1 MSKLYL
7 FIFIIISVATISC
20 NSSNH
25 DNAKEMVGKIAY
37 YKNNN
42 FTDSL
47 IALHDSIIDNN
58 SLCDE
63 IISIAKDSCENLLS
77 FSIATAATPEH
88 AAQITINELLSESS
102 INNPTQFIKD
112 INNSLSLIYTSEENN
127 YIKSLDSIS
136 SSLDINQQAKLF
148 TLVSTPK
155 QLANKVK
162 LEENCQELIDAI
174 EKQYKNDEK
183 ALTEFHNTLK

>member
-1 MSKLYL
+1 MSKFYL
-7 FIFIIISVATISC
+7 FIFTILTIATSSC

-47 IALHDSIIDNN
+47 IVLHDSIIGNN
-58 SLCDE
+58 SLCDK

-77 FSIATAATPEH
+77 FSIATTATPEH

-102 INNPTQFIKD
+102 IKNPTQFIKD

-136 SSLDINQQAKLF
+136 SSLDIDQQAKLF

-155 QLANKVK
+155 KLANKVN
-162 LEENCQELIDAI
+162 LEENCQELIEAI
-174 EKQYKNDEK
+174 EKQYKNNES

>member
-1 MSKLYL
+1 MSKFYL
-7 FIFIIISVATISC
+7 FIFIIFSVATTGC
-20 NSSNH
+20 NSSNL
-25 DNAKEMVGKIAY
+25 DNAKDMVGKIAY

-42 FTDSL
+42 YTDSL
-47 IALHDSIIDNN
+47 IILHASIINNN

-77 FSIATAATPEH
+77 LSIATVATPEQ
-88 AAQITINELLSESS
+88 AAQITINELLSKSS
-102 INNPTQFIKD
+102 INNPSQFIKD
-112 INNSLSLIYTSEENN
+112 INNSLSLIYKSEENS

-136 SSLDINQQAKLF
+136 NSLDIDQQAKLF

-162 LEENCQELIDAI
+162 LESNCQELIEAI
-174 EKQYKNDEK
+174 EKQYKNNES

>member
-7 FIFIIISVATISC
+7 FIFIIISVATTSC

-25 DNAKEMVGKIAY
+25 DNTKDMVEKIAY

-47 IALHDSIIDNN
+47 IVLHDSIIGNN

-77 FSIATAATPEH
+77 FSIATTATPEH

-136 SSLDINQQAKLF
+136 SSLDIDQQAKLF
-148 TLVSTPK
+148 TLVSTPI

-162 LEENCQELIDAI
+162 LEENCQELIEAI
-174 EKQYKNDEK
+174 EEQYKNNES